1 MKEKIINF
9 KNILRIIISL
19 FVIFSMIR
27 SCAKAYTFDEF
38 LNYCELIKQYSTNTN
53 NKNCANW
60 IINNK
65 TTIQSYLNSISD
77 LNEYTTWYCCYQG
90 STSAY
95 GGNMYLA
102 MQKKGTAWN
111 WNNAIKSTP
120 TTGWL
125 IRRYGTGTSP
135 TGSWQSVA
143 LQNANMSYYGT
154 TTNYIGLIDEE
165 QATTL
170 NINFSGKEWNN
181 FYQQYGTNYLEFD
194 NALENTAYN
203 GNLLTYYYQGDF
215 YSNSQILLGN
225 ILPNDSYYFE
235 VRLKESVTGIVK
247 GTSFVSL
254 NTTPIN
260 IYNDGAIEINN
271 NYEVYAINR
280 LLKYSTQYQL
290 EIESYYG
297 DGGSNL
303 YEDIDWFIFLPQNAV
318 VENNSIVSLG
328 SGDFTTQD
336 STNQIIDNQEKNQN
350 WLEETYNNLFILDS
364 GDVTRLI
371 ENLQDKAQIGNIGDL
386 SGEKAILETLTG
398 EPGDF
403 VIAWTP
409 TSYMNKVIIP
419 SGEINFSQKVR
430 EVPALKTTQ
439 DWLRI
444 IMGYSITIVL
454 LSEIFFTILKV
465 LGVSVSIYE
474 QHNEEIERLEEMH
487 TPKVYLTEV
496 ATPKG
501 KKKYWTRRTRIQ

>member
-1 MKEKIINF
+1 MKQCSLYSVLLLF
-9 KNILRIIISL
+9 ALVVILL
-19 FVIFSMIR
+19 FVTS
-27 SCAKAYTFDEF
+27 SNCYGYSFDEF

-120 TTGWL
+120 ATGWL
-125 IRRYGTGTSP
+125 IRRYGNGTSP
-135 TGSWQSVA
+135 TGNWQSGA
-143 LQNANMSYYGT
+143 LQSANMSYYGT

-203 GNLLTYYYQGDF
+203 GTLLTYYFQGDF
-215 YSNSQILLGN
+215 YSSSETLLGN

-235 VRLKESVTGIVK
+235 VRLRDSVTGIVK

-254 NTTPIN
+254 NTTPVN
-260 IYNDGAIEINN
+260 IYNDGALQINEN
-271 NYEVYAINR
+271 FEVYAVNR

-297 DGGSNL
+297 DGGDNL

-318 VENNSIVSLG
+318 IDNGVITSLG
-328 SGDFTTQD
+328 SGDFTNQD
-336 STNQIIDNQEKNQN
+336 VTNQIIDN
-350 WLEETYNNLFILDS
+350 NNENFMNTIDFYQDDSQVNTEIDAMFS
-364 GDVTRLI
+364 GDTNEIVSGLNFPNLENNYFVVIYNAVTGI
-371 ENLQDKAQIGNIGDL
+371 TDTLQMSGDPYFDISLHGETPKRIYASDFTTPPSVLKTFISMSMVFGTIYCLYLQL
-386 SGEKAILETLTG
+386 SGFINLLNTGHVKDAINQI
-398 EPGDF
+398 DD
-403 VIAWTP
+403 I
-409 TSYMNKVIIP
+409 
-419 SGEINFSQKVR
+419 SG
-430 EVPALKTTQ
+430 A
-439 DWLRI
+439 
-444 IMGYSITIVL
+444 TIY
-454 LSEIFFTILKV
+454 K
-465 LGVSVSIYE
+465 
-474 QHNEEIERLEEMH
+474 M
-487 TPKVYLTEV
+487 
-496 ATPKG
+496 
-501 KKKYWTRRTRIQ
+501 